1 MLRSPNA
8 DDATVW
14 LDGELQAEASVAV
27 HGLTHALHYGSSVFE
42 GIRLYPTPRG
52 PAIFRLQDHIA
63 RLYRG
68 ARTYGLEMPYGEER
82 FCEIVA
88 EVAKISRRDAAYIRP
103 LAFFGVG
110 LFSFATRKVIV
121 FVPAWKLALLA
132 FSVKAEVVLY
142 S

>member
-1 MLRSPNA
+1 MVPP
-8 DDATVW
+8 
-14 LDGELQAEASVAV
+14 
-27 HGLTHALHYGSSVFE
+27 
-42 GIRLYPTPRG
+42 RLW
-52 PAIFRLQDHIA
+52 
-63 RLYRG
+63 
-68 ARTYGLEMPYGEER
+68 TY
-82 FCEIVA
+82 
-88 EVAKISRRDAAYIRP
+88 RP